1 MSSEPSRLFNRHYC
15 LLWQGQMINQLAAQ
29 VFSVAMLL
37 WIKRAT
43 GSATAMGLMLMLSAL
58 PAALLAPI
66 AGTFADRHSRRRI
79 IIAGNIV
86 LGVVSLAMA
95 RLMSSGLAATQT
107 ILAGLVVVSL
117 STAIANSFFSPAVSA
132 AIPDLVP
139 RDKIAAANSLSQSSF
154 QLSSFLGQGLGGTLF
169 LLLGAPAL
177 LLLNGLG
184 YLLAAV
190 AGCLVSIPQRI
201 PVASGSWRKNLVAFK
216 KDLLQGLH
224 YVWAD
229 AGLRMLVFVSAAF
242 NFFTIPVVVLLPFYV
257 EDYLE
262 VTADWYG
269 FIVAGY
275 GVGSL
280 IGYASA
286 GILRLAGRTR
296 SGFQMIVM
304 ILVESAGYVLL
315 GVLRDPQVSLALAV
329 LGGFAAGIVMVD
341 VVTTLQLTTPG
352 EMRGRVFGL
361 LGAIASSLTPIGMGL
376 SGVVADVLHRDIPL
390 IYVICGSCTAA
401 LALGASSSR
410 EFRDYFRHGE
420 SRTSS
425 SIQSQVTPLP

>member
-1 MSSEPSRLFNRHYC
+1 MPNEPSRLFNRHYC

-37 WIKRAT
+37 WIKHAT
-43 GSATAMGLMLMLSAL
+43 GSATAVGLMLMLSAL

-79 IIAGNIV
+79 IIAGDIV
-86 LGVVSLAMA
+86 LGVVSLALA
-95 RLMSSGLAATQT
+95 GLMSSGLAATRA
-107 ILAGLVVVSL
+107 ILTGLVVVSL
-117 STAIANSFFSPAVSA
+117 STAIANSFFSPAISA

-177 LLLNGLG
+177 LLFNGLG
-184 YLLAAV
+184 YLLAAI

-201 PVASGSWRKNLVAFK
+201 PVTSDSWRQNLAAFK
-216 KDLLQGLH
+216 RDLLQGLH

-257 EDYLE
+257 EDHLK

-296 SGFQMIVM
+296 SGVQMILM

-315 GVLRDPQVSLALAV
+315 GVLRNPQVSLALAV

-341 VVTTLQLTTPG
+341 IITILQLTTPG

-361 LGAIASSLTPIGMGL
+361 LGAIAASLTPIAMGL

-401 LALGASSSR
+401 LAVGASSSR
-410 EFRDYFRHGE
+410 VFRDYFRHGE
-420 SRTSS
+420 NRRSS
-425 SIQSQVTPLP
+425 PIQNQVAPSP